1 MCHKHRSRTET
12 TSDSEINERDGMGK
26 VCQNITDILL
36 RRLRLL
42 LLCKIYLFL
51 IIICLL
57 KLLRWIYTP
66 NATAMRRA
74 MPLLRWRN
82 DTIAKSLLF
91 CRVATIVF
99 SSGCLVILITF
110 FYDFRWQLLSDG
122 SDIAKK
128 LKVDNFNSAATA
140 CDDPCDEIFR

>member
-57 KLLRWIYTP
+57 KLLR
-66 NATAMRRA
+66 
-74 MPLLRWRN
+74 
-82 DTIAKSLLF
+82 
-91 CRVATIVF
+91 
-99 SSGCLVILITF
+99 
-110 FYDFRWQLLSDG
+110 
-122 SDIAKK
+122 
-128 LKVDNFNSAATA
+128 
-140 CDDPCDEIFR
+140 

>member
-1 MCHKHRSRTET
+1 
-12 TSDSEINERDGMGK
+12 
-26 VCQNITDILL
+26 
-36 RRLRLL
+36 
-42 LLCKIYLFL
+42 
-51 IIICLL
+51 
-57 KLLRWIYTP
+57 
-66 NATAMRRA
+66 MRRA

-99 SSGCLVILITF
+99 SSCCLVILITF